1 MSVDDD
7 LWFKDSVFYQ
17 LHVKSFFDGNDDG
30 IGDFRGLTRRLDY
43 LQDLGVD
50 TLWLLPFYPSPLK
63 DDGYDIADYR
73 SVHGA
78 YGTLADF
85 RRFVR
90 DAHRRGMKVVNE
102 LVINH
107 TSDQHPWFQRARL
120 APLKSAARRYYV
132 WSDTYERYLGT
143 RIIFTD
149 TEKSNWQWDD
159 TAGAYYWHRF
169 FSHQPDL
176 NFANPRVEREMISV
190 MRFWL
195 DLGVD
200 GMRLDAVPYLCER
213 EGTSNENLPETHAV
227 LKRLRAA
234 LDHSHPGRLFLAEAN
249 QWPEDVLPYFGD
261 GDECHMAFHF
271 PLMPRMF
278 MAIAR
283 EDRHPITDI
292 MRQTPEIPANCQWA
306 VFLRNHDELTLEM
319 VTDRERDYLWDTY
332 AKDSRA
338 RLNIGI
344 RRRLAPLMDND
355 RRRMELMNSLLMSMP
370 GTPIVY
376 YGDELGMGDNIFLGD
391 RNGVRT
397 PMQWSDA
404 RNGGFSR
411 ADPSCLF
418 LPAIMD
424 PVYGYQ
430 TVNVEAQSRSPA
442 SLLNWMRRLI
452 HVRRS
457 RKTFGR
463 GALRFLYP
471 ANRRILAY
479 LREYQGE
486 TILCIAN
493 LSHSVQGAELDLK
506 EFDGRVPVELRSES
520 ALPPIGDLPYFL
532 TLPPYGFYW
541 FLLASDWAAPDWHER
556 RGAAVPELS
565 TLVVGRLADL
575 LGGAARRT
583 MEGETLPRYLPLQRW
598 YGGKGKGAGP
608 AHIESAALLPD
619 NDGGGW
625 LLTTVQAGGALYF
638 LPLAESWGKAGEDFA
653 ASGHPAVLARLRSG
667 SRVGALLDG
676 AADDRLILTL
686 VAAMTGERRVE
697 VAGLWI
703 DCFHTRAL
711 DGRLRGDE
719 TVSRIAAEQSNT
731 SLVIGEAAVL
741 KLIRRPEHSVSV
753 EAEMGAFLTA
763 RGFPHSPA
771 LLGGVILGDGGREPS
786 LTLALMHAHVA
797 NQGDAWSWL
806 TRQLERVF
814 DGAGLLPPVEARAAV
829 AGGDAELSQFAE
841 LLGNRTGALHVAL
854 GEATGNPDFDPQPVT
869 EADLSSWRHRA
880 LAWAEAALE
889 VVAAG
894 LSVEATALARHGTEL
909 RRTIGEAIPQRVAA
923 AKCRIH
929 GDYHLGQV
937 LVAGNDVAIIDFEG
951 EPVRPPAERRA
962 KDSPLRDVA
971 GMLRS
976 FDYAVAALLARAD
989 AARPGARRAMAPLAA
1004 EWLERAGAQFL
1015 GSYILATEGLATLPG
1030 DAEIFRR
1037 LLRFFQLEKA
1047 CYEICYEAAHRP
1059 AWRDVP
1065 VRGTLALLGVALDDT

>member
-1 MSVDDD
+1 MPVSDN
-7 LWFKDSVFYQ
+7 LWFKDSVVYQ
-17 LHVKSFFDGNDDG
+17 LHVKSFFDGDDDG

-43 LQDLGVD
+43 LRELGVD

-73 SVHGA
+73 QVHAA
-78 YGTLADF
+78 YGSLQDF

-90 DAHRRGMKVVNE
+90 ESHARGLKVVTE

-107 TSDQHPWFQRARL
+107 TSDQHPWFQRARH
-120 APLKSAARRYYV
+120 APPGSAARRFYV
-132 WSDTYERYLGT
+132 WSDTYERYRGT

-159 TAGAYYWHRF
+159 VAGAYYWHRF

-176 NFANPRVEREMISV
+176 NFANSRVEREMIAV

-213 EGTSNENLPETHAV
+213 EGTSSENLPETHAV

-234 LDHSHPGRLFLAEAN
+234 LDASHPGRLFLAEAN
-249 QWPEDVLPYFGD
+249 QWPEDVVAYFGD

-319 VTDRERDYLWDTY
+319 VTDRERDYLWETY
-332 AKDSRA
+332 AKDMRA

-355 RRRMELMNSLLMSMP
+355 RQKMELMNSLLMSMP
-370 GTPIVY
+370 GTPIIY

-397 PMQWSDA
+397 PMQWSDS

-411 ADPSCLF
+411 ADPSRLF

-430 TVNVEAQSRSPA
+430 TVNVEAQSRSPS

-457 RKTFGR
+457 RKAFGR
-463 GALRFLYP
+463 GSLSFLYP

-479 LREYQGE
+479 LREHEGE
-486 TILCIAN
+486 SILCIAN
-493 LSHSVQGAELDLK
+493 LSHSVQGAELDLSAF
-506 EFDGRVPVELRSES
+506 EGRVPVELRGES
-520 ALPPIGDLPYFL
+520 ALPPIGRLPYFL

-541 FLLASDWAAPDWHER
+541 FLLARDQAAPDWHER
-556 RGAAVPELS
+556 PGAAVPELL
-565 TLVVGRLADL
+565 TLVLQQPSLAAL
-575 LGGAARRT
+575 AAETTRRPL
-583 MEGETLPRYLPLQRW
+583 ETAILPRYLPLQRW
-598 YGGKGKGAGP
+598 YGDKAGAVARVSLDG
-608 AHIESAALLPD
+608 AAMLPD
-619 NDGGGW
+619 GEGGGW
-625 LLTTVQAGGALYF
+625 PLATVQAGPQFYF
-638 LPLAESWGKAGEDFA
+638 LPLAGLWGKAGEDFA
-653 ASGHPAVLARLRSG
+653 ASGNPAVLARLRCG
-667 SRVGALLDG
+667 ARVGVLFDG
-676 AADDRLILTL
+676 VADDRLILAL
-686 VAAMTGERRVE
+686 AAAIAGARRFACGDRWIEGFRTPAWDGGLAGGES
-697 VAGLWI
+697 
-703 DCFHTRAL
+703 
-711 DGRLRGDE
+711 
-719 TVSRIAAEQSNT
+719 VSRVAAEQSNS
-731 SLVIGEAAVL
+731 SLVIGESAIL
-741 KLIRRPEHSVSV
+741 KLIRRPDDGICV
-753 EAEMGAFLTA
+753 EAEIGAFLTA
-763 RGFPHSPA
+763 QGFPFSPP
-771 LLGGVILGDGGREPS
+771 LLGGVTIGGVDGRR
-786 LTLALMHAHVA
+786 LTVALMHSYLA
-797 NQGDAWSWL
+797 NQGDGWSWT
-806 TRQLERVF
+806 TRQLERVL
-814 DGAGLLPPVEARAAV
+814 DQVSLLPAAEARGRLAA
-829 AGGDAELSQFAE
+829 GDADLSRFIE
-841 LLGNRTGALHVAL
+841 VLGRRTGALHAVL
-854 GEATGNPDFDPQPVT
+854 GQTTGNADFDPQPISGD
-869 EADLSSWRHRA
+869 DLTAWRRRA
-880 LAWAEAALE
+880 LDQAEAALR
-889 VVAAG
+889 VVDTGTAAAAALIG
-894 LSVEATALARHGTEL
+894 HASLLREA
-909 RRTIGEAIPQRVAA
+909 IGEALPDRLTA
-923 AKCRIH
+923 AKGRIH

-937 LVAGNDVAIIDFEG
+937 LVVGNDVAIIDFEG
-951 EPVRPPAERRA
+951 EPARPPAERRA
-962 KDSPLRDVA
+962 RDCPLRDVA

-976 FDYAVAALLARAD
+976 FDYAMAALLARAE
-989 AARPGARRAMAPLAA
+989 AARPGARHSLAPLAG
-1004 EWLERAGAQFL
+1004 EWLELAGRQFL
-1015 GSYILATEGLATLPG
+1015 GSYILATEGLVTLPG
-1030 DAEIFRR
+1030 EVDAFRR
-1037 LLRFFQLEKA
+1037 LLRLFLLEKA

-1065 VRGTLALLGVALDDT
+1065 VQGALALLGVKLEEG